1 MKNVLTGNRPFL
13 FSSALA
19 LALLSANGA
28 FAGSVKPC
36 STATVAFVKSI
47 KGEAANVVLTRGGD
61 QAPLKTFSPLC
72 KGDVVKLA
80 SASESVILGVA
91 GSGPN
96 EIVGPTQYTVGPAQ
110 TGAQSVSSVIE
121 DRLLP
126 LGDRTVGQGLARSGT
141 DPFEF
146 GLLDLES
153 ESARIKAGNRPLW
166 VGWSGGFAPF
176 DLTVTDP
183 SGQPLAHQM
192 VNENT
197 VVLPATN
204 IAPGRYTIAVKDR
217 NGRTRRTSF
226 EAVTEVPKV
235 ENVSVPSWMGADSA
249 TMFSAFCVAAEDPYT
264 WSYEAAQEI
273 AATPSSNIDQNSAL
287 ALISAG
293 DPATL
298 CPGKAG

>member
-1 MKNVLTGNRPFL
+1 MKNVVTGSRPLL
-13 FSSALA
+13 FSGALA
-19 LALLSANGA
+19 VALLSANGA
-28 FAGSVKPC
+28 FAGSIKPC

-47 KGEAANVVLTRGGD
+47 KGDPAKVTLTRGSG
-61 QAPLKTFSPLC
+61 QAQLKPFSPLC
-72 KGDVVKLA
+72 QGDVVKLA
-80 SASESVILGVA
+80 SADESVILGVA
-91 GSGPN
+91 GSGPST
-96 EIVGPTQYTVGPAQ
+96 IAGPAQYKVGPAQ

-176 DLTVTDP
+176 DVTVTGP
-183 SGQPLAHQM
+183 SGQ
-192 VNENT
+192 T
-197 VVLPATN
+197 VVQKTLSETSFVAPATDLT
-204 IAPGRYTIAVKDR
+204 PGRYTIAVKDH
-217 NGRTRRTSF
+217 NGRTRKTAF
-226 EAVTEVPKV
+226 EAVADTPTPKKINVPD
-235 ENVSVPSWMGADSA
+235 WMGPDSGV
-249 TMFSAFCVAAEDPYT
+249 MFSAFCVAAEDPYT

-273 AATPSSNIDQNSAL
+273 ASAPSDGIDRNSAV
-287 ALISAG
+287 ALIAAG

>member
-47 KGEAANVVLTRGGD
+47 KGEPANVVLTRGGD

-80 SASESVILGVA
+80 SANESVILGVA

-183 SGQPLAHQM
+183 SGQPLTRQM

-204 IAPGRYTIAVKDR
+204 LVPGRYTIAVKDH
-217 NGRTRRTSF
+217 NGRTRKTSF
-226 EAVTEVPKV
+226 EAVTEIPKV
-235 ENVSVPSWMGADSA
+235 GDVSVPSWMGADSA

-264 WSYEAAQEI
+264 WSYEAVQEI
-273 AATPSSNIDQNSAL
+273 AAAPSSDIDQNSAL